1 MRFLLDTNLL
11 SEPTRKRSDL
21 GVEAWIAAQEPE
33 ELAISVI
40 SLGEIERGVILLR
53 PGPRK
58 EELRSWLDEEILV
71 TYKDRTISVDKAI
84 ALEWGRISADAVRTG
99 RGLPESDGLLVATAI
114 VLNLTLVTRNERHCA
129 GWGAPL
135 INPWSGETRD

>member
-11 SEPTRKRSDL
+11 SETRKPRPDL
-21 GVEAWIAAQEPE
+21 GVRSWIAAQPAE
-33 ELAISVI
+33 ELAISVL
-40 SLGEIERGVILLR
+40 SLGEIRRGVVLHR
-53 PGPRK
+53 GGRRK
-58 EELRSWLDEEILV
+58 EMLQSWLSEDLPD
-71 TYKDRTISVDKAI
+71 TYKGRMIPIDAI
-84 ALEWGRISADAVRTG
+84 ALEWGRVPAEAMNRGRTVPDA
-99 RGLPESDGLLVATAI
+99 DGLLVATAI

>member
-11 SEPTRKRSDL
+11 AETINPRPDP
-21 GVEAWIAAQEPE
+21 GVLAWIDSQPAED
-33 ELAISVI
+33 LAISVLV
-40 SLGEIERGVILLR
+40 LGEVQRGVSRLPEGR
-53 PGPRK
+53 RRA
-58 EELRSWLDEEILV
+58 ELKRWLDEIL
-71 TYKDRTISVDKAI
+71 RTDYEGRTVPVNNVI
-84 ALEWGRISADAVRTG
+84 ALEWGRVSGEAMKRGRTI
-99 RGLPESDGLLVATAI
+99 PDPDGLLVATAI